1 MNSNFMFAVY
11 AKSVCYCRLFDSDT
25 PAALARHT
33 IGKSIVN
40 GTTLAASINVS

>member
-1 MNSNFMFAVY
+1 MAFV
-11 AKSVCYCRLFDSDT
+11 
-25 PAALARHT
+25 AAICGGECCTIAT